1 MPKKLMSVVVALLTT
16 TGIAVA
22 TAPSASADTTSY
34 TITKS
39 FTRTKK
45 FYSSP
50 LSRCVRVKVTGKM
63 SAFYVRSTQTYPT
76 PADYQSLQDPEIKDL
91 TMQVTTTVNCS
102 DTTRAKV
109 TKATLR
115 QSYYY
120 WKCSAN
126 PALSVSYPWS
136 ASVSVTPT
144 CGDEKVAKRS
154 TTYGADGSRYTQ
166 YNSGVKATWDKLS
179 YGKTSTDVKSCVHGV
194 ADVTVYRSTKS
205 DSVKYDMG
213 DICIVV

>member
-1 MPKKLMSVVVALLTT
+1 MRRVMSVVVALLTC
-16 TGIAVA
+16 TGVAVA
-22 TAPSASADTTSY
+22 TAPAASAATTSY

-39 FTRTKK
+39 FTKTKK
-45 FYSSP
+45 FYSTP
-50 LSRCVRVKVTGKM
+50 LSRCIRVKITGTM

-76 PADYQSLQDPEIKDL
+76 PADYQSLQDPKIKDL
-91 TMQVTTTVNCS
+91 TMQVTTTTNCS
-102 DTTRAKV
+102 STTRATV

-126 PALSVSYPWS
+126 PNLSVSYPWS
-136 ASVSVTPT
+136 ASVSITPS

-154 TTYGADGSRYTQ
+154 TTYGSTGSRYEQ
-166 YNSGVKATWDKLS
+166 FNSGVKATWDKLS

-194 ADVTVYRSTKS
+194 ADVTAYRTTRS
-205 DSVKYDMG
+205 DSVKYDLG